1 MKISDLKKEDYN
13 PYYGTYI
20 AYLKEEGLKKALKDD
35 VDFFRNFMSSLDAD
49 KLSYAYEKGKWSVA
63 EVLLHVIDTERI
75 FQYRALCIARND
87 KTSFPGFDQDEYVVN
102 ANSNARSIA
111 DILEEFCAV
120 RNASITLFDSFNDEV
135 LLKRGEASN
144 SPLSVAAAGFI
155 ISGHLRHH
163 LRILKERYM

>member
-13 PYYGTYI
+13 PYYATYI
-20 AYLKEEGLKKALKDD
+20 AYLKEEDLKKALKDD
-35 VDFFRNFMSSLDAD
+35 LVFFRNFMGNMEAD

-63 EVLLHVIDTERI
+63 EVLLHIIDTERI

-102 ANSNARSIA
+102 ANANTRNIA
-111 DILEEFCAV
+111 DLLDEFNAV
-120 RNASITLFDSFNDEV
+120 RNASITLFDSFNEEV

-155 ISGHLRHH
+155 MTGHLRHH